1 MALKEL
7 TALDI
12 REAIEFIRSLET
24 QVIEDWDGNDYL
36 TYQTEIQALETHTGQ
51 SIQQLMEQYNV

>member
-1 MALKEL
+1 MAIKEL
-7 TALDI
+7 SALEI

-24 QVIEDWDGNDYL
+24 QVIEDWDGNDHL
-36 TYQTEIQALETHTGQ
+36 TYQTEIQALETHTGR

>member
-7 TALDI
+7 SALEI
-12 REAIEFIRSLET
+12 REAIEFIRELET
-24 QVIEDWDGNDYL
+24 QVIEDWDGNDLL
-36 TYQTEIQALETHTGQ
+36 TYQTEIQALELHTGQ